1 MLSKKRLLV
10 KRVASEGV
18 TIVKD
23 VELKLISE
31 LMKDSR
37 RSDRELA
44 KAIGVSQPT
53 ISRMIR
59 KLEKGGIVKEY
70 TMIPNFSKLGFG
82 ILAITFVK
90 RPKDVS
96 AAELDKIMVMGQEI
110 AEKRGMKSIL
120 ALRGIGLGYDVAV
133 ISVHEDYASY
143 LEVVNGIREF
153 PGSDAESIQSFL
165 INLRDAV
172 QYRALTLSYLA
183 GYLKEK
189 AAGAKP

>member
-59 KLEKGGIVKEY
+59 KIGKGRHRQRIHDD
-70 TMIPNFSKLGFG
+70 TQFQQ
-82 ILAITFVK
+82 AW
-90 RPKDVS
+90 
-96 AAELDKIMVMGQEI
+96 
-110 AEKRGMKSIL
+110 
-120 ALRGIGLGYDVAV
+120 
-133 ISVHEDYASY
+133 
-143 LEVVNGIREF
+143 IRNT
-153 PGSDAESIQSFL
+153 GH
-165 INLRDAV
+165 NLC
-172 QYRALTLSYLA
+172 
-183 GYLKEK
+183 
-189 AAGAKP
+189 

>member
-1 MLSKKRLLV
+1 MNEKKPLKEIELRLI
-10 KRVASEGV
+10 A
-18 TIVKD
+18 
-23 VELKLISE
+23 E
-31 LMKDSR
+31 LMKNSR

-44 KAIGVSQPT
+44 RAIGVSQPT
-53 ISRMIR
+53 ISRTIGR
-59 KLEKGGIVKEY
+59 LEKEGYINEY

-153 PGSDAESIQSFL
+153 PGSDAESIHSFL
-165 INLRDAV
+165 MNLKDAV
-172 QYRALTLSYLA
+172 QYRTLTLSHLA

-189 AAGAKP
+189 AVGVKP